1 MAIPK
6 SFEEMMNY
14 FFVNLWWQGAMKTR
28 KEHARVILESVLD
41 DRGNQGVTT
50 MDLLYRC
57 QDVARL
63 LDLDQTE
70 SEWIDL
76 ELMGYPLQHI
86 GSSKESLPHG
96 QRVPQYRMPM
106 LPATGSTPMPSVI
119 PFHVQYFNAPTA
131 FPFCIAHPCGFLES
145 SKSPVELSYSTTIP
159 KPKDRYD
166 LGNTPDNISVT
177 FSAKLSVDRMRGIA
191 QAIRARVSSFA
202 TAHYTALHFETPLQS
217 IFDATRNLLADRLN
231 RLHPPTLDLIT
242 ETVSKQEGCSDPV
255 EWHDVLGKVRTI
267 LRSFTT
273 KLLRDSMIPQ
283 GKTRPADAYTNKK
296 ASMILE
302 WAKPRMDASV
312 KGESKYILKTFEVL
326 KAQKTM
332 LIKMIN
338 KHGHADF
345 FPEVTKGEVDRIL
358 LMTVVWMSDLIAI
371 LDRAGYDWDVIET
384 PLKP

>member
-28 KEHARVILESVLD
+28 KEHARVILESVLA
-41 DRGNQGVTT
+41 DRGNPSVTT
-50 MDLLYRC
+50 VDLLYRC

-70 SEWIDL
+70 SVWIDL
-76 ELMGYPLQHI
+76 ELIGYPLQHM
-86 GSSKESLPHG
+86 GSSKESLSHG
-96 QRVPQYRMPM
+96 QLVPPYRMPM
-106 LPATGSTPMPSVI
+106 LPATGSILMSSTI
-119 PFHVQYFNAPTA
+119 PFNVQDFNYRTA
-131 FPFCIAHPCGFLES
+131 APFCITHPCSFLES
-145 SKSPVELSYSTTIP
+145 SKSLATLSFSTIVA
-159 KPKDRYD
+159 KPKERFALRNMPEKAVVMY
-166 LGNTPDNISVT
+166 
-177 FSAKLSVDRMRGIA
+177 SAKLSVDRMRGIA

-242 ETVSKQEGCSDPV
+242 ETVSKQEGSADPV
-255 EWHDVLGKVRTI
+255 EWHDVLDKVRTI

-283 GKTRPADAYTNKK
+283 GKSRPADAYTNKK

-302 WAKPRMDASV
+302 WAKPRIDASV
-312 KGESKYILKTFEVL
+312 KGESKYILKTYDVL

-384 PLKP
+384 PSP

>member
-1 MAIPK
+1 MT
-6 SFEEMMNY
+6 
-14 FFVNLWWQGAMKTR
+14 TR
-28 KEHARVILESVLD
+28 KERARGILENVLD
-41 DRGNQGVTT
+41 DRGNPDVAT

-57 QDVARL
+57 QDVVRL

-70 SEWIDL
+70 SAWIDL
-76 ELMGYPLQHI
+76 ELMGYPLQHMD
-86 GSSKESLPHG
+86 SSEESLSHG
-96 QRVPQYRMPM
+96 QLFPQYRIPM
-106 LPATGSTPMPSVI
+106 LPATGSTPMQSPI
-119 PFHVQYFNAPTA
+119 PFHVQSINAPTA
-131 FPFCIAHPCGFLES
+131 FPFRIIVPCGFLES
-145 SKSPVELSYSTTIP
+145 SKSPMELLYSTTIP

-166 LGNTPDNISVT
+166 LRNIPENMSVT

-242 ETVSKQEGCSDPV
+242 ETVSKQEGSADPV
-255 EWHDVLGKVRTI
+255 EWHDVLDKARTI

-283 GKTRPADAYTNKK
+283 GKSRPADAYTNKK

-302 WAKPRMDASV
+302 WAKSRIDASV
-312 KGESKYILKTFEVL
+312 KGESKYILKTFDAL
-326 KAQKTM
+326 KAQKTT

-384 PLKP
+384 PSP